1 MNLADRVKET
11 TTSTSADVITLGG
24 AASTFRSFASA
35 FSVGDTKISVSVDDG
50 KGNWENGA
58 YTLTN
63 TATLTRTAI
72 YASSNGGA
80 PTVFPSGSKDVF
92 CTLSSEAL
100 AALMIGVR
108 SEIVALEAELR
119 ADLGGNT
126 GGGGESNV
134 RDIAFSTVVPL
145 TVAGHAYMPPTPVA
159 ANMNFTPA
167 ANAVRDALVYLR
179 LIGNGTNA
187 PTFGG
192 AFKEFG
198 SSSGYDPRNGIV
210 NIVQMFYDGY
220 DYWYSIG
227 QAASPSA
234 VDTTAPVV
242 NTQSVE
248 NAAPTVVV
256 LTASEQL
263 AAGFVPAA
271 SAFTVGGHTV
281 SSVAL
286 SGNLIN
292 LTVTPAFTNGEAAR
306 TVGYTQPATN
316 GARDAAGNLMAT
328 FSGKSIA
335 NNVGAAATVPAQMT
349 GVTATPAAGSA
360 SVNGTPGSNGGSAIT
375 GYTASATPAAGG
387 TAITATNSTLPVV
400 LTGLTDGVVYNVT
413 LRANNAIGPGPV
425 SGVIQVTPAS
435 QVVYDTFKNLAA
447 VDASAATPPVY
458 STRSGVGVGS
468 NYNYNAGARWA
479 KHFVA
484 NTDGSMLFTV
494 AAGGAFDM
502 VLFPSDGDQAVNN
515 ASGMFGI
522 EPRYGL
528 GQSYNVNLSNVGVG
542 TVGPV
547 NGSPKFAVNDII
559 KIERVNSTGAA
570 NTATLIASVYKSG
583 AWTEIV
589 RVTNFPTTELYARW
603 CVMEGAAV
611 TALQSTGLVA

>member
-1 MNLADRVKET
+1 MKFADRVKQT
-11 TTSTSADVITLGG
+11 TTSTSAAVITLSAA
-24 AASTFRSFASA
+24 AASFRTFAAA
-35 FSVGDTKISVSVDDG
+35 FTVGDANIPVSMDDG
-50 KGNWENGA
+50 QGRWENGA
-58 YTLTN
+58 YTLTAAN
-63 TATLTRTAI
+63 TLTRTAI
-72 YASSNGGA
+72 HSSSNGGQA
-80 PTVFPSGSKDVF
+80 TVFQAGAKEVF
-92 CTLSSEAL
+92 CTLTSEAL
-100 AALMIGVR
+100 SDLVEQLR
-108 SEIVALEAELR
+108 SEIGM
-119 ADLGGNT
+119 GGS
-126 GGGGESNV
+126 GSGV
-134 RDIAFSTVVPL
+134 RDIAFATVVPL

-179 LIGNGTNA
+179 LIGNGTNT

-210 NIVQMFYDGY
+210 NVVQMFYDGY

-281 SSVAL
+281 SYVAL

-306 TVGYTQPATN
+306 TVSYTQPATN

-328 FSGKSIA
+328 FSGRAIT

-360 SVNGTPGSNGGSAIT
+360 SVNGTPGSNGGAAIT

-387 TAITATNSTLPVV
+387 TAITATSNTLPVV
-400 LTGLTDGVVYNVT
+400 ITGLTDGTLYDVT

-425 SGVIQVTPAS
+425 SGVIQVTPAA
-435 QVVYDTFKNLAA
+435 QVVYDTLRNISTVA
-447 VDASAATPPVY
+447 VTGTNPATY
-458 STRSGVGVGS
+458 TGESNAGG
-468 NYNYNAGARWA
+468 NYNWNAGGRWIKRFGA
-479 KHFVA
+479 A
-484 NTDGSMLFTV
+484 QDGYIQFTV
-494 AAGGAFDM
+494 AGAGVFNMA
-502 VLFPSDGDQAVNN
+502 LHPADGDPAANDPG
-515 ASGMFGI
+515 SMFGL
-522 EPRYGL
+522 ELQYG
-528 GQSYNVNLSNVGVG
+528 VGNNYAINRVVGGLG
-542 TVGPV
+542 TVGAV
-547 NGSPKFAVNDII
+547 ATIKSAVNDVI
-559 KIERVNSTGAA
+559 KIERVGT
-570 NTATLIASVYKSG
+570 TIIASVKKTGVWS
-583 AWTEIV
+583 ELV
-589 RVTNFPTTELYARW
+589 RVTNFPTSAMYPRW
-603 CVMEGAAV
+603 TPWAGGAI
-611 TALQSTGLVA
+611 TALQSSGLVAA